1 VSFIPGP
8 ISSKISAKGAPS
20 SAVWTRWRCLL
31 AEDDTV
37 ELFNPSALLPLCAAT
52 EKVLEASIAVIMFC
66 RFSCEY
72 AVDSFID
79 PGVVPSHTNT
89 LTLQLLLWDRNGVG
103 SPCVD

>member
-1 VSFIPGP
+1 MSFIPGP
-8 ISSKISAKGAPS
+8 ISSKIRAKGAPS
-20 SAVWTRWRCLL
+20 RAEWARWRCLI

-37 ELFNPSALLPLCAAT
+37 ELFNPSALLLLCAAT
-52 EKVLEASIAVIMFC
+52 EKVLELSIAVIMFC

-72 AVDSFID
+72 AVDSFIE

-89 LTLQLLLWDRNGVG
+89 LTLQLLLRGRKGAG